1 MMLPSLRKGINSR
14 AVLMCVTAVAQ
25 LLFIASWASS
35 TLAQLSRCTLLQQQ
49 QQATRCDRP
58 GISSASSLETTPGF
72 PGYADS
78 TKREGT
84 IPGLPDLTKPRPHYV
99 PMDSL
104 AEPMMPPIDGVRDY
118 LNRLDPAHA
127 IQPIQP
133 IPPPPPLPGANR

>member
-1 MMLPSLRKGINSR
+1 MLRSLRKRINSR
-14 AVLMCVTAVAQ
+14 AVLMCVIAAAE

-35 TLAQLSRCTLLQQQ
+35 AMAQLSRCTFYQQQ
-49 QQATRCDRP
+49 QQVTRCDRP
-58 GISSASSLETTPGF
+58 GIRSASSLETTPGF
-72 PGYADS
+72 PGYAGS
-78 TKREGT
+78 LKREGT
-84 IPGLPDLTKPRPHYV
+84 IPGLADLAKPRPHYV

-133 IPPPPPLPGANR
+133 IPPPPPLPAGNR